1 MSDAQ
6 SSSPNAPRR
15 GGGWAVVALL
25 LAATVAAGAAWQL
38 GWLGPQAGSGRAE
51 KAPQPLYFTLGPE
64 LIVNFEGGGRARY
77 LQLGVEL
84 MTFDEKALP
93 ALELHAPA
101 LRNNLILLLSDK
113 TYEELI
119 TREGKEKLAAA
130 ALGVVREAMTEQYGS
145 PVVETLY
152 FTSFV
157 MQ

>member
-1 MSDAQ
+1 M
-6 SSSPNAPRR
+6 
-15 GGGWAVVALL
+15 VVALL
-25 LAATVAAGAAWQL
+25 LATSLAAGAAWQL
-38 GWLGPQAGSGRAE
+38 GWLGPRVSDAD
-51 KAPQPLYFTLGPE
+51 KPPQPLYFALGE

-77 LQLGVEL
+77 LQLGIEL
-84 MTFDEKALP
+84 MTYDEKALP
-93 ALELHAPA
+93 QLELHAPV

-130 ALGVVREAMTEQYGS
+130 ALDEVREAMTERYGR

-152 FTSFV
+152 FTNFV

>member
-6 SSSPNAPRR
+6 SSSAPRR
-15 GGGWAVVALL
+15 GGASTIVALA
-25 LAATVAAGAAWQL
+25 LAAVLAAGAAWQF
-38 GWLGPQAGSGRAE
+38 GWLGPQRIAE
-51 KAPQPLYFTLGPE
+51 PVKPEALYYKLGPE

-77 LQLGVEL
+77 LQLGIEV
-84 MTFDEKALP
+84 MTYDKKALP
-93 ALELHAPA
+93 ALELHTPM
-101 LRNNLILLLSDK
+101 LRNELILLLSDK

-119 TREGKEKLAAA
+119 TREGKEQLAAA
-130 ALGVVREAMTEQYGS
+130 ALEVVREAMTEQYGS